1 MHLLDLLGFLGD
13 GPKANN
19 GIDERL
25 LKWAQA
31 DFRSVGGIVQLR
43 NPLSKVISS
52 AEFIDCWGVRR
63 RLTGRYWEIV
73 ESPLVNANIQDV
85 RDFSWPESEIEDNL
99 LENWREEAR
108 HLAQDTPYA
117 VIGEHPVYGI
127 LELGCWMCGYDYF
140 LMQMAENPDFVK
152 AFFDTYFNI
161 QMKIVE
167 QYYKAIGDYI
177 DLTMSGDDFGMQQGP
192 LISPIMFHELVSPY
206 LLERIKRT
214 KEIAKCYYW
223 HHSCG
228 SITALIEE
236 LITCGVDILNP
247 IQTSAAGMKP
257 EILKQYFGNR
267 LIFWGAIDVQDFL
280 NNATVEEVRREVKRI
295 VKILGKDG
303 GYVLA
308 PAHNIQDDVPAG
320 NIIAMI
326 EATREMP
333 QRALKNSTR
342 RRASL
347 PDKI

>member
-1 MHLLDLLGFLGD
+1 MTPKERFSLTMSHKQPDRPPIDLGCTCLTGMTETCQSQLLDLLGFSGE
-13 GPKANN
+13 GHKANN

-52 AEFIDCWGVRR
+52 TEFIDCWGVRR
-63 RLTGRYWEIV
+63 RLTGCYWEIV
-73 ESPLVNANIQDV
+73 DSPLANANIQDV
-85 RDFSWPESEIEDNL
+85 RDFSWPESEIDQNL
-99 LENWREEAR
+99 LESWREEAR
-108 HLAQDTPYA
+108 HLTQDTPY
-117 VIGEHPVYGI
+117 VV
-127 LELGCWMCGYDYF
+127 
-140 LMQMAENPDFVK
+140 
-152 AFFDTYFNI
+152 
-161 QMKIVE
+161 
-167 QYYKAIGDYI
+167 IGDYI

-206 LLERIKRT
+206 LLERIERT

-247 IQTSAAGMKP
+247 IQTSAAKMKP
-257 EILKQYFGNR
+257 EILKQCFGDR
-267 LIFWGAIDVQDFL
+267 LTFWGAIDVQDFP
-280 NNATVEEVRREVKRI
+280 NNAKVEEVRREVKRI
-295 VKILGKDG
+295 VKILGKNG

-308 PAHNIQDDVPAG
+308 PAHNIQDDVPPE

-326 EATREMP
+326 ESTREMP

-342 RRASL
+342 WRASL
-347 PDKI
+347 PDKM

>member
-1 MHLLDLLGFLGD
+1 
-13 GPKANN
+13 
-19 GIDERL
+19 
-25 LKWAQA
+25 
-31 DFRSVGGIVQLR
+31 
-43 NPLSKVISS
+43 
-52 AEFIDCWGVRR
+52 
-63 RLTGRYWEIV
+63 
-73 ESPLVNANIQDV
+73 
-85 RDFSWPESEIEDNL
+85 
-99 LENWREEAR
+99 
-108 HLAQDTPYA
+108 
-117 VIGEHPVYGI
+117 
-127 LELGCWMCGYDYF
+127 MCGFDYF
-140 LMQMAENPDFVK
+140 LMQMAGNPGFVR

-206 LLERIKRT
+206 FSERIKRT

-228 SITALIEE
+228 SVIALIEE

-267 LIFWGAIDVQDFL
+267 LTFWGAIDVQDFL
-280 NNATVEEVRREVKRI
+280 NSATVEEVRREVKRI

-308 PAHNIQDDVPAG
+308 PAHNIQDDVPPE

-326 EATREMP
+326 ESVRKA
-333 QRALKNSTR
+333 
-342 RRASL
+342 
-347 PDKI
+347 I